1 MTKSIYAFSKDQL
14 NLYLNRIGITERPSH
29 TVTGLQQLGS
39 AHFFSIPFENLGSH
53 LKEKDDLQIDNLFDK
68 LVVRQR
74 GGICYEQNLVLA
86 AALGGLGFEYELL
99 SGQMASRDGHFG
111 PPFVHLTLRVFLN
124 KEYLVDIGNGETFT
138 APLNFEGN
146 WVPQERG
153 GAYRIVTD
161 GKQSYRVEQHMENN
175 QVQTVYLF
183 NGKPQEIEAFEPMWR
198 FHSESPESHFAR
210 GWIATLP
217 QANGGRLTVAKGME
231 METTPKGME
240 RRAIG
245 SAQKLETILK
255 EKFKMKDISIP
266 QHWFK

>member
-1 MTKSIYAFSKDQL
+1 MTKSIYAFSKNQL
-14 NLYLNRIGITERPSH
+14 AEYLKRIGIAENPNYS
-29 TVTGLQQLGS
+29 VAGLEQLGC
-39 AHFFSIPFENLGSH
+39 AHFFSIPFENFSSH
-53 LKEKDDLQIDNLFDK
+53 LKEKDDLQIESLFDK

-111 PPFVHLTLRVFLN
+111 PPFDHLTLRVFLN
-124 KEYLVDIGNGETFT
+124 KEYLVDIGNGKTFT
-138 APLNFEGN
+138 TPLNFEGT
-146 WVPQERG
+146 WVHQKRG

-161 GKQSYRVEQHMENN
+161 GKQSYRVEQRSENN

-183 NGKPQEIEAFEPMWR
+183 NGKSQEIEAFEPMWR

-231 METTPKGME
+231 METTTKGME

-245 SAQKLETILK
+245 SAQKLEEILRG
-255 EKFKMKDISIP
+255 KFKMKDISIP
-266 QHWFK
+266 RRWFK